1 MAIRK
6 KRLFLQHTT
15 SSEKWNSQNSRLSYA
30 CAARTQLTEKW
41 NTHRSRL
48 GYAPPAGW

>member
-30 CAARTQLTEKW
+30 CAARHFRPEDLI
-41 NTHRSRL
+41 
-48 GYAPPAGW
+48 GD